1 MLTEVDSRVTRSPT
15 EERKAETGFSRFAV
29 QRTLERNSMQ
39 TEHPLN
45 ILALNW
51 RCHRHPQAGGS
62 EVNLFEQA
70 RRWVKAGHKVTVVT
84 ADPGRTFAPSRVE
97 VVDGIT
103 VRRMGGRF
111 TVYLFAAIYMLLQG
125 RKFDQILDI
134 ANGIPFFSPLFTRTP
149 STLLVHHVHDKQWL
163 SEFPYLIAKVGQFI
177 ERKVAPLPYRNRQV
191 ITVSSSTKEALAGI
205 GFDPS
210 QIQIIYNG
218 VDIEKA
224 GNPGPSRNHGQHI
237 AYVGRLKRYKR
248 INLLIKAVSDLRS
261 DFPDIHLDIVGEGDA
276 RDELEQ
282 QVEKLGLQQHV
293 TFHCFVDEQTK
304 YEILRNAYVF
314 VTPSVHEGWG
324 LSVIEAN
331 ALGCPAI
338 AYNVPGLS
346 ESIRH
351 GETGFLAED
360 DASFR
365 ELLASILS
373 DPGLRERLSIGARKW
388 AAQFNWDTSAA
399 EMLLSLYAGEK
410 S

>member
-1 MLTEVDSRVTRSPT
+1 MQE
-15 EERKAETGFSRFAV
+15 
-29 QRTLERNSMQ
+29 TLERNSMQ
-39 TEHPLN
+39 TERPLN

-70 RRWVKAGHKVTVVT
+70 RRWVQAGHKVTVIT
-84 ADPGRTFAPSRVE
+84 ADPGRQYAPSRVE
-97 VVDGIT
+97 VFDGIT

-111 TVYLFAAIYMLLQG
+111 TVYLFAAIFLLRHG
-125 RKFDQILDI
+125 RKFDHILDI

-163 SEFPYLIAKVGQFI
+163 SEFPYPIAKMGQFI
-177 ERKVAPLPYRNRQV
+177 ERKVAPLPYRNRPV
-191 ITVSSSTKEALAGI
+191 ITVSSSTRDALAGI

-224 GNPGPSRNHGQHI
+224 GRPGPARNHRRHI
-237 AYVGRLKRYKR
+237 VYLGRLKRYKR
-248 INLLIKAVSDLRS
+248 IHLIIKAVADLRS

-276 RDELEQ
+276 REELER
-282 QVEKLGLQQHV
+282 QVEKFDLQQYI
-293 TFHCFVDEQTK
+293 TFHCFVDEQAK

-314 VTPSVHEGWG
+314 VTPSVQEGWG
-324 LSVIEAN
+324 LSVLEAN

-346 ESIRH
+346 ESIQH
-351 GETGFLAED
+351 GETGFLAD
-360 DASFR
+360 DDDSFR
-365 ELLASILS
+365 ELLALILS
-373 DPGLRERLSIGARKW
+373 DPDLRERLSIGARKW
-388 AAQFNWDTSAA
+388 AAQFDWDTSAA
-399 EMLLSLYAGEK
+399 EMLLTLYSGTET
-410 S
+410 